1 MSRRLNRQ
9 GMNRKMFGQNEGKK
23 QNVILAVFVVTAVVM
38 VCVLSIVKIASVK
51 KNHDSGKETKAQ
63 GETQPTA
70 LLESESV
77 ETAAQNM
84 PTPVPAPRDKAVA
97 LTFDDGPSRA
107 NDGKIVE
114 VLQKHGAHATFFV
127 LGDRARVDG
136 DILQMYLAAGCEIGS
151 HSWNHPQLSKM
162 KWKKVK
168 RQLSKTNKM
177 VSKLTGGYE
186 IQLLRPPYGSIS
198 KTMRKKLDMPMIL
211 WSLDTLDWKTRNTKK
226 ICKEVRKQV
235 KDGDIILMHDIYGTT
250 ADAVEK
256 VVPWLQKKGYDVL
269 TVSEL
274 MQRKGKN
281 IKDGSAYLHA
291 R

>member
-1 MSRRLNRQ
+1 
-9 GMNRKMFGQNEGKK
+9 MNRHIKARRKISRNINQRKGKK
-23 QNVILAVFVVTAVVM
+23 QNVILAVSVSAAVVM
-38 VCVLSIVKIASVK
+38 ILLLSIVKIYSTVKNNRSGDGPNARQVQATASPV
-51 KNHDSGKETKAQ
+51 
-63 GETQPTA
+63 P
-70 LLESESV
+70 ESV
-77 ETAAQNM
+77 EAAAQ
-84 PTPVPAPRDKAVA
+84 PTPTPAPVIRDKAVA

-107 NDGKIVE
+107 NDGRIVE
-114 VLQKHGAHATFFV
+114 TLQKYGAHATFFV

-162 KWKKVK
+162 KWDEIE
-168 RQLSKTNKM
+168 RQLSKMNKT
-177 VSKLTGGYE
+177 VSKLTGGYQ

-198 KTMRKKLDMPMIL
+198 NTMRKKLDMPMIL

-226 ICKEVRKQV
+226 IFREVRKEV
-235 KDGDIILMHDIYGTT
+235 KDGDIILMHDIYSTT

-256 VVPWLQKKGYDVL
+256 VVPWLQNKGYDIL

-274 MQRKGKN
+274 MERKGKN
-281 IKDGSAYLHA
+281 IEGGSAYLNG

>member
-1 MSRRLNRQ
+1 MNRRLNARRKIIRAIRQ
-9 GMNRKMFGQNEGKK
+9 NKGKK
-23 QNVILAVFVVTAVVM
+23 QNVILAVSVSAAVVM
-38 VCVLSIVKIASVK
+38 ILALSIVKIYSTVKNSGTGYEPKGQQALATASPV
-51 KNHDSGKETKAQ
+51 
-63 GETQPTA
+63 P
-70 LLESESV
+70 ESV
-77 ETAAQNM
+77 ETVAQ
-84 PTPVPAPRDKAVA
+84 PTPAPVVRDKAVA

-114 VLQKHGAHATFFV
+114 ILQKYGAHATFFV

-162 KWKKVK
+162 KWNRVE
-168 RQLSKTNKM
+168 RQLAKTNKM
-177 VSKLTGGYE
+177 VSKLTGGYQ
-186 IQLLRPPYGSIS
+186 IRLLRPPYGSIS

-226 ICKEVRKQV
+226 IFREVRREV
-235 KDGDIILMHDIYGTT
+235 KDGDIILMHDIYNTT
-250 ADAVEK
+250 AEAVEK
-256 VVPWLQKKGYDVL
+256 IVPWLQKKGYDIL

-274 MQRKGKN
+274 MERKGKN
-281 IKDGSAYLHA
+281 IENGSAYLHG

>member
-1 MSRRLNRQ
+1 
-9 GMNRKMFGQNEGKK
+9 MNRHIKARRKISRNINQRKGKK
-23 QNVILAVFVVTAVVM
+23 QNVILAVSVSAAVVM
-38 VCVLSIVKIASVK
+38 ILLLSIVKIYSTVKNNRSGDGPNARQVQATASPV
-51 KNHDSGKETKAQ
+51 
-63 GETQPTA
+63 P
-70 LLESESV
+70 ESV
-77 ETAAQNM
+77 EAAAQ
-84 PTPVPAPRDKAVA
+84 PTPTPAPVIRDKAVA

-107 NDGKIVE
+107 NDGRIVE
-114 VLQKHGAHATFFV
+114 TLQKYGAHATFFV

-162 KWKKVK
+162 KWDEIE
-168 RQLSKTNKM
+168 RQLSKTNKT
-177 VSKLTGGYE
+177 VSKPTGGYQ

-198 KTMRKKLDMPMIL
+198 NTMRKKLDMPMIL

-226 ICKEVRKQV
+226 IFREVRKEV
-235 KDGDIILMHDIYGTT
+235 KDGDIILMHDIYSTT

-256 VVPWLQKKGYDVL
+256 VVPWLQNKGYDIL

-274 MQRKGKN
+274 MERTGKN
-281 IKDGSAYLHA
+281 IEGGSAYLNG

>member
-1 MSRRLNRQ
+1 
-9 GMNRKMFGQNEGKK
+9 MNRHIKARRKISRNINQRKGKK
-23 QNVILAVFVVTAVVM
+23 QNVILAVSVSAAVVM
-38 VCVLSIVKIASVK
+38 ILLLSIVKIYSTVKNNRSGDGPNARQVQATASPV
-51 KNHDSGKETKAQ
+51 
-63 GETQPTA
+63 P
-70 LLESESV
+70 ESV
-77 ETAAQNM
+77 EAAAQ
-84 PTPVPAPRDKAVA
+84 PTPTPAPVIRDKAVA

-107 NDGKIVE
+107 NDGRIVE
-114 VLQKHGAHATFFV
+114 TLQKYGAHATFFV

-162 KWKKVK
+162 KWDEIE
-168 RQLSKTNKM
+168 RQLSKTNKT
-177 VSKLTGGYE
+177 VSKLTGGYQ

-198 KTMRKKLDMPMIL
+198 NTMRKKLDMPMIL

-226 ICKEVRKQV
+226 IFREVRKEV
-235 KDGDIILMHDIYGTT
+235 KDGDIILMHDIYSTI

-256 VVPWLQKKGYDVL
+256 VVPWLQNKGYDIL

-274 MQRKGKN
+274 MERKGKN
-281 IKDGSAYLHA
+281 IEGGSAYLNG

>member
-1 MSRRLNRQ
+1 MNRRLEMQ
-9 GMNRKMFGQNEGKK
+9 RKGIKSFKPNKGRK
-23 QNVILAVFVVTAVVM
+23 QNVVLAVSVTAAVVM
-38 VCVLSIVKIASVK
+38 ILALSIVKIYSAMKNVGSGYEPEAHQVQATASPV
-51 KNHDSGKETKAQ
+51 
-63 GETQPTA
+63 P
-70 LLESESV
+70 ESV
-77 ETAAQNM
+77 ETVVQ
-84 PTPVPAPRDKAVA
+84 PTPAPVVRDKAVA

-107 NDGKIVE
+107 NDGKILE
-114 VLQKHGAHATFFV
+114 TLQKYGAHATFFV

-162 KWKKVK
+162 KWNKVE

-177 VSKLTGGYE
+177 VSNLTGGYQ
-186 IQLLRPPYGSIS
+186 IRLLRPPYGSIS

-226 ICKEVRKQV
+226 IFREVRKEV
-235 KDGDIILMHDIYGTT
+235 KDGDIILMHDIYSTT

-256 VVPWLQKKGYDVL
+256 VVPWLQNKGYDVL

-274 MQRKGKN
+274 MERKGKN
-281 IKDGSAYLHA
+281 IENGSAYLHG

>member
-1 MSRRLNRQ
+1 MNRRLNVRRKIRRAIRQ
-9 GMNRKMFGQNEGKK
+9 NKGRK
-23 QNVILAVFVVTAVVM
+23 QNVILAVSVSAAAVM
-38 VCVLSIVKIASVK
+38 ILALSIVKIYSAMKNVGSGYEPEAHQVQATASPV
-51 KNHDSGKETKAQ
+51 
-63 GETQPTA
+63 P
-70 LLESESV
+70 ESV
-77 ETAAQNM
+77 ETVVQ
-84 PTPVPAPRDKAVA
+84 PTPAPVVRDKAVA

-107 NDGKIVE
+107 NDGKILE
-114 VLQKHGAHATFFV
+114 TLQKYGAHATFFV

-162 KWKKVK
+162 KWNKVE

-177 VSKLTGGYE
+177 VSNLTGGYQ
-186 IQLLRPPYGSIS
+186 IRLLRPPYGSIS

-235 KDGDIILMHDIYGTT
+235 KDGDIILMHDIYSTT

-256 VVPWLQKKGYDVL
+256 VVPWLQGKGYDIL

-274 MQRKGKN
+274 MERKGKHIEN
-281 IKDGSAYLHA
+281 GSAYLHG

>member
-1 MSRRLNRQ
+1 
-9 GMNRKMFGQNEGKK
+9 MNRRIKARRKISRNFNQRKGKK
-23 QNVILAVFVVTAVVM
+23 QNVILAVSVSAAVVM
-38 VCVLSIVKIASVK
+38 ILLLSIVKIYSTVKNNRSGDGPNARQVQATASPV
-51 KNHDSGKETKAQ
+51 
-63 GETQPTA
+63 P
-70 LLESESV
+70 ESV
-77 ETAAQNM
+77 EAAAQ
-84 PTPVPAPRDKAVA
+84 PTPTPAPVIRDKAVA

-107 NDGKIVE
+107 NDGRIVE
-114 VLQKHGAHATFFV
+114 TLQKYGAHATFFV

-162 KWKKVK
+162 KWDEIE
-168 RQLSKTNKM
+168 RQLSKTNKT
-177 VSKLTGGYE
+177 VSKLTGGYQ

-198 KTMRKKLDMPMIL
+198 NTMRKKLDMPMIL

-226 ICKEVRKQV
+226 IFREVRKEV
-235 KDGDIILMHDIYGTT
+235 KDGDIILMHDIYITT

-256 VVPWLQKKGYDVL
+256 VVPWLQNKGYDIL

-274 MQRKGKN
+274 MERKGKN
-281 IKDGSAYLHA
+281 IEGGSAYLNG

>member
-1 MSRRLNRQ
+1 MNRRLNVRRKIRRAIRQ
-9 GMNRKMFGQNEGKK
+9 NKGRK
-23 QNVILAVFVVTAVVM
+23 QNVILAVSVSAAAVM
-38 VCVLSIVKIASVK
+38 ILALSIVKIYSAMKNVGSGYEPEAHQVQATASPV
-51 KNHDSGKETKAQ
+51 
-63 GETQPTA
+63 P
-70 LLESESV
+70 ESV
-77 ETAAQNM
+77 ETVVQ
-84 PTPVPAPRDKAVA
+84 PTPAPVVRDKAVA

-107 NDGKIVE
+107 NDGKILE
-114 VLQKHGAHATFFV
+114 TLQKYGAHATFFV

-136 DILQMYLAAGCEIGS
+136 DIIQMYLAAGCEIGS

-162 KWKKVK
+162 KWNKVE

-177 VSKLTGGYE
+177 VSNLTGGYQ
-186 IQLLRPPYGSIS
+186 IRLLRPPYGSIS

-235 KDGDIILMHDIYGTT
+235 KDGDIILMHDIYSTT

-256 VVPWLQKKGYDVL
+256 VVPWLQGKGYDIL

-274 MQRKGKN
+274 MERKGKHIEN
-281 IKDGSAYLHA
+281 GSAYLHG

>member
-1 MSRRLNRQ
+1 MNRRLETQ
-9 GMNRKMFGQNEGKK
+9 RKGIKDFKPNKGRK
-23 QNVILAVFVVTAVVM
+23 QNVVLAVSVAAAVVM
-38 VCVLSIVKIASVK
+38 VLMLSIVKIYSTVK
-51 KNHDSGKETKAQ
+51 KNGSG
-63 GETQPTA
+63 GEADGLVQATA
-70 LLESESV
+70 SPVPESV
-77 ETAAQNM
+77 ETAAQ
-84 PTPVPAPRDKAVA
+84 PTPAPAAPVVRDKAVA

-107 NDGKIVE
+107 NDGKILE
-114 VLQKHGAHATFFV
+114 TLQKYGAHATFFV

-162 KWKKVK
+162 KWNKVK

-177 VSKLTGGYE
+177 VSNLTGGYQ
-186 IQLLRPPYGSIS
+186 IRLLRPPYGSIS

-235 KDGDIILMHDIYGTT
+235 KDGDIILMHDIYSTT

-256 VVPWLQKKGYDVL
+256 VVPWLQSKGYDVL

-274 MQRKGKN
+274 MERKGKN
-281 IKDGSAYLHA
+281 IENGSAYLHG

>member
-1 MSRRLNRQ
+1 
-9 GMNRKMFGQNEGKK
+9 MNRHIKARRKISRNFNQHKGKK
-23 QNVILAVFVVTAVVM
+23 QNVILAVSVSAAVVM
-38 VCVLSIVKIASVK
+38 ILLLSIVKIYSTVKNNRSGDGPNAQQVQATASPV
-51 KNHDSGKETKAQ
+51 
-63 GETQPTA
+63 P
-70 LLESESV
+70 ESV
-77 ETAAQNM
+77 EAAAQ
-84 PTPVPAPRDKAVA
+84 PTPTPAPVIRDKAVA

-107 NDGKIVE
+107 NDGRIVE
-114 VLQKHGAHATFFV
+114 TLQKYGAHATFFV

-162 KWKKVK
+162 KWDEIE
-168 RQLSKTNKM
+168 RQLSKTNKT
-177 VSKLTGGYE
+177 VSELTGGYQ

-198 KTMRKKLDMPMIL
+198 NTMRKKLDMPMIL

-226 ICKEVRKQV
+226 IFREVRKEV
-235 KDGDIILMHDIYGTT
+235 KDGDIILMHDIYSTT

-256 VVPWLQKKGYDVL
+256 VVPWLQNKGYDIL

-274 MQRKGKN
+274 MERKGKN
-281 IKDGSAYLHA
+281 IEGGSAYLNG

>member
-1 MSRRLNRQ
+1 MNRRLNARRKIIRAIRQ
-9 GMNRKMFGQNEGKK
+9 NKGKK
-23 QNVILAVFVVTAVVM
+23 QNVILAVSVSAAVVM
-38 VCVLSIVKIASVK
+38 ILALSIVKIYSTVKNSGTGYEPKGQQALATASPV
-51 KNHDSGKETKAQ
+51 
-63 GETQPTA
+63 P
-70 LLESESV
+70 ESV
-77 ETAAQNM
+77 ETVAQ
-84 PTPVPAPRDKAVA
+84 PTPAPVVRDKAVA

-114 VLQKHGAHATFFV
+114 ILQKYGAHATFFV

-162 KWKKVK
+162 KWNRVE
-168 RQLSKTNKM
+168 RQLAKTNKT
-177 VSKLTGGYE
+177 VSKLTGGYQ
-186 IQLLRPPYGSIS
+186 IRLLRPPYGSIS

-226 ICKEVRKQV
+226 IFREVRREV
-235 KDGDIILMHDIYGTT
+235 KDGDIILMHDIYNTT
-250 ADAVEK
+250 AEAVEK
-256 VVPWLQKKGYDVL
+256 IVPWLQKKGYDIL

-274 MQRKGKN
+274 MERKGKN
-281 IKDGSAYLHA
+281 IENGSAYLHS

>member
-1 MSRRLNRQ
+1 
-9 GMNRKMFGQNEGKK
+9 MNRHIKARRKISRNFNQHKGKK
-23 QNVILAVFVVTAVVM
+23 QNVILAVSVSAAVVM
-38 VCVLSIVKIASVK
+38 ILLLSIVKIYSTVKNNRSGDGPNAQQVQATASPV
-51 KNHDSGKETKAQ
+51 
-63 GETQPTA
+63 P
-70 LLESESV
+70 ESV
-77 ETAAQNM
+77 EAAAQ
-84 PTPVPAPRDKAVA
+84 PTPTPAPVIRDKAVA

-107 NDGKIVE
+107 NDGRIVE
-114 VLQKHGAHATFFV
+114 TLQKYGAHATFFV

-162 KWKKVK
+162 KWDEIE
-168 RQLSKTNKM
+168 RQLSKTNKT
-177 VSKLTGGYE
+177 VSKLTGGYQ

-198 KTMRKKLDMPMIL
+198 NTMRKKLDMPMIL

-226 ICKEVRKQV
+226 IFREVRKEV
-235 KDGDIILMHDIYGTT
+235 KDGDIILMHDIYSTT

-256 VVPWLQKKGYDVL
+256 VVPWLQNKGYDIL

-274 MQRKGKN
+274 MERKGKN
-281 IKDGSAYLHA
+281 IEGGSAYLNG

>member
-1 MSRRLNRQ
+1 
-9 GMNRKMFGQNEGKK
+9 MNRHIKARRKISRNINQRKGKK
-23 QNVILAVFVVTAVVM
+23 QNVILAVSVSAAVVM
-38 VCVLSIVKIASVK
+38 ILLLSIVKIYSTVKNNRSGDGPNVRQVQATASPVPE
-51 KNHDSGKETKAQ
+51 SVVAAA
-63 GETQPTA
+63 QPT
-70 LLESESV
+70 
-77 ETAAQNM
+77 
-84 PTPVPAPRDKAVA
+84 PTPAPVIRDKAVA

-107 NDGKIVE
+107 NDGRIVE
-114 VLQKHGAHATFFV
+114 TLQKYGAHATFFV

-162 KWKKVK
+162 KWDEIE
-168 RQLSKTNKM
+168 RQLSKTNKT
-177 VSKLTGGYE
+177 VSKLTGGYQ

-198 KTMRKKLDMPMIL
+198 NTMRKKLDMPMIL

-226 ICKEVRKQV
+226 IFREVRKEV
-235 KDGDIILMHDIYGTT
+235 KDGDIILMHDIYSTT

-256 VVPWLQKKGYDVL
+256 VVPWLQNKGYDIL

-274 MQRKGKN
+274 KERKRKTIVG
-281 IKDGSAYLHA
+281 GSAYLNG

>member
-1 MSRRLNRQ
+1 
-9 GMNRKMFGQNEGKK
+9 MNRRIKARRKISRNFNQHKGKK
-23 QNVILAVFVVTAVVM
+23 QNVILAISVSAAVVM
-38 VCVLSIVKIASVK
+38 ILLLSIVKIYSTVKNNRSGDGPNAQQVQATASPV
-51 KNHDSGKETKAQ
+51 
-63 GETQPTA
+63 P
-70 LLESESV
+70 ESV
-77 ETAAQNM
+77 EAAAQ
-84 PTPVPAPRDKAVA
+84 PTPTPAPVIRDKAVA

-107 NDGKIVE
+107 NDGRIVE
-114 VLQKHGAHATFFV
+114 TLQKYGAHATFFV

-162 KWKKVK
+162 KWDEIE
-168 RQLSKTNKM
+168 RQLSKTNKT
-177 VSKLTGGYE
+177 VSKLTGGYQ

-198 KTMRKKLDMPMIL
+198 NTMRKKLDMPMIL

-226 ICKEVRKQV
+226 IFREVRKEV
-235 KDGDIILMHDIYGTT
+235 KDGDIILMHDIYSTT

-256 VVPWLQKKGYDVL
+256 VVPWLQNKGYDIL

-274 MQRKGKN
+274 MERKGKN
-281 IKDGSAYLHA
+281 IEGGSAYLNG

>member
-1 MSRRLNRQ
+1 
-9 GMNRKMFGQNEGKK
+9 MNRRIKARRKISRNFNQRKGKK
-23 QNVILAVFVVTAVVM
+23 QNVILAVSVSAAVVM
-38 VCVLSIVKIASVK
+38 ILLLSIVKIYSTVKNNRSGEEPNAQQVQATASP
-51 KNHDSGKETKAQ
+51 A
-63 GETQPTA
+63 P
-70 LLESESV
+70 ESV
-77 ETAAQNM
+77 ETAAQ
-84 PTPVPAPRDKAVA
+84 PTPTPAPVVRDKAVA

-114 VLQKHGAHATFFV
+114 TLQKYGAHATFFV

-162 KWKKVK
+162 KWDRIE
-168 RQLSKTNKM
+168 RQLSKTNKT
-177 VSKLTGGYE
+177 VSKLTGGYQ

-198 KTMRKKLDMPMIL
+198 ETMRKKLDMPMIL

-226 ICKEVRKQV
+226 IFREVRKEV
-235 KDGDIILMHDIYGTT
+235 KDGDIILMHDIYSTT

-256 VVPWLQKKGYDVL
+256 VVPWLQNKGYDIL

-274 MQRKGKN
+274 MERKGKN
-281 IKDGSAYLHA
+281 IEGGSAYLNG